1 MDMKSHL
8 MRCPQLNPHNYY
20 HWLKFMIIYL
30 DKFSIS
36 EITSNSHTPGVFVKK
51 KLESKASDV
60 HVLIATINVNCR
72 PWLLNDCSRH
82 YQFISVENVLVG
94 EFFKNSTLSL
104 SISFFVWPVLIYTV
118 WWKPRKYI

>member
-1 MDMKSHL
+1 MKSHL

-20 HWLKFMIIYL
+20 YWLKFMIIYL

-72 PWLLNDCSRH
+72 PWLLNDCSRY

>member
-20 HWLKFMIIYL
+20 YWLKFMIIYL

-72 PWLLNDCSRH
+72 PWLLNDCSRY

>member
-20 HWLKFMIIYL
+20 YWLKFMIIYL

-60 HVLIATINVNCR
+60 HVLIATINVNYR

>member
-20 HWLKFMIIYL
+20 YWLKFMIIYL

-60 HVLIATINVNCR
+60 HVLIATINVNFR
-72 PWLLNDCSRH
+72 PWLLNDCSSR

-104 SISFFVWPVLIYTV
+104 SFSFFVWPVLIYTV

>member
-20 HWLKFMIIYL
+20 YWLKFMIIYL

-36 EITSNSHTPGVFVKK
+36 GITSNSHTPGVFVKK

-60 HVLIATINVNCR
+60 HVLIATINVNFR
-72 PWLLNDCSRH
+72 PWLLNDCSSR

>member
-20 HWLKFMIIYL
+20 YWLKFMIIYL

-72 PWLLNDCSRH
+72 PWLLYDCSRY

-104 SISFFVWPVLIYTV
+104 SISFFVCPVLIYTV

>member
-1 MDMKSHL
+1 MKSHL

-20 HWLKFMIIYL
+20 YWLKFMIIYL

-60 HVLIATINVNCR
+60 HVLIATINVNFR
-72 PWLLNDCSRH
+72 PWLLNDCSSR

-104 SISFFVWPVLIYTV
+104 SISFFLWPVLIYTV